1 MRNIGI
7 VLFDG
12 TEELDAVGPYEVL
25 AWAARERDGF
35 GNVFTVAE
43 HDGPVH
49 CVKGMRFL
57 PDHTFENAPPLD
69 VIIVPGGIGTKEQ
82 AKNPVLLD
90 YVRREAARCEWVTSV
105 CTGMRVMIAAGPA
118 VGKRVTTH
126 WASIEEIRQGGKARE
141 VIEGVRFVR
150 DGNFVSSAGVSAGI
164 DMALWLVGAIAKD
177 PAFARSVQRGIQY
190 DPAPPYTSEA

>member
-25 AWAARERDGF
+25 AWASREREDF
-35 GNVFTVAE
+35 GDVFTVAE
-43 HDGPVH
+43 HDRPVR

-57 PDHTFENAPPLD
+57 PDHTFETAPPLD
-69 VIIVPGGIGTKEQ
+69 VILVPGGVGTKEQ
-82 AKNPVLLD
+82 MKNPALLK
-90 YVRREAARCEWVTSV
+90 YVREQAARCEWVTSV

-126 WASIEEIRQGGKARE
+126 WASIEEIRKDGRAAE
-141 VIEGVRFVR
+141 VLDGVRFVR

-164 DMALWLVGAIAKD
+164 DMALWLVGDIARD